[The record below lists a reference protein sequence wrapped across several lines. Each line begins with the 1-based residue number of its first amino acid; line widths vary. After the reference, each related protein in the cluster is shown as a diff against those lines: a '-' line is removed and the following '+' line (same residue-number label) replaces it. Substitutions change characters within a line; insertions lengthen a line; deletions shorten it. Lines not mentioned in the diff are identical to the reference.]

1 MATSR
6 YAFTKRLNG
15 KLIATTDITSQIFF
29 SAQSN
34 QIGYN
39 FATLRQ
45 GERIDHLAA
54 KQYGDATLWWVI
66 AAASG
71 VGWSAQCPPGTVLRV
86 PSDLNQIFN
95 LLR

>member
-15 KLIATTDITSQIFF
+15 AKIATTDITSKIFF
-29 SAQSN
+29 SAQNN

-39 FATLRQ
+39 IVTLSA
-45 GERIDHLAA
+45 GERVDHLAA
-54 KQYGDATLWWVI
+54 RQYGDASLWWII

-71 VGWSAQCPPGTVLRV
+71 VGWFAQCPAGTVLRV
-86 PSDLNQIFN
+86 PTDLNQIFS
-95 LLR
+95 LIR

>member
-6 YAFTKRLNG
+6 YAFTKRLDG
-15 KLIATTDITSQIFF
+15 RLIATSDITSKIFF

-34 QIGYN
+34 QLSFNIV
-39 FATLRQ
+39 TLKS
-45 GERIDHLAA
+45 GERLDHLAGR
-54 KQYGDATLWWVI
+54 QYGDSSLWWII

-71 VGWSAQCPPGTVLRV
+71 VGWASQCPAGTVLRV

-95 LLR
+95 LIR